1 MSSSS
6 TTTPDFG
13 SGRLTRPRRR
23 IAVTALG
30 GYFVDGYDLLILSG
44 ALLGIVPELHL
55 SPVELGA
62 LTAAAFLGMSFGS
75 LLAGPLT
82 DRYGR
87 RVVFFAT
94 MILFVV
100 GSLAFLPARTAWQ
113 LIALR
118 FVIGLAIGAD
128 MPAAG
133 ALIAEFI
140 PSKARGVYTS
150 LAGVAW
156 MMGSVVAVG
165 VTLVIYGAAGGTQHW
180 RWALATGS
188 ITAIVLLFLRRA
200 TPDSPHWL
208 RSKGREADARA
219 AWRYA
224 AGEAG
229 DAPPEPLSPPP
240 PPVSELASP
249 NLGNAALRRLFR
261 RPLVLLLIGQCI
273 YWGFN
278 NLYGSAI
285 LLYQPTLI
293 KRIATPSP
301 FSSLLFTVG
310 TLLLAVVIGLVVCF
324 VLVERLG
331 RRFIA
336 IAGTSIVVVA
346 GVVMWAGFHSSS
358 VVLIAFAAAI
368 GFINGGTSMAFYA
381 WAPEIFPTEVRGR
394 GIGIVN
400 TVGKLGSV
408 VGTFLLPFAFEAF
421 GGGAFLLIAG
431 LAALNVAAVA
441 VLSIET
447 KGQTLEAVQATAERR
462 FGKEPHA
469 A

>member
-1 MSSSS
+1 MSSPQVL
-6 TTTPDFG
+6 PDFD

-30 GYFVDGYDLLILSG
+30 GYFVDGYDLLVLSG
-44 ALLGIVPELHL
+44 ALLGIVPEFRLG
-55 SPVELGA
+55 PAELGA
-62 LTAAAFLGMSFGS
+62 LTAAAFLGMSVGS

-94 MILFVV
+94 MMLFVV
-100 GSLAFLPARTAWQ
+100 GSLAFLPTQAAWQ
-113 LIALR
+113 IIALR
-118 FVIGLAIGAD
+118 FVVGLAIGAD

-140 PSKARGVYTS
+140 PSKARGIYTS

-165 VTLVIYGAAGGTQHW
+165 VTLIIYGAMGGTQHW
-180 RWALATGS
+180 RWALATGA
-188 ITAIVLLFLRRA
+188 ITAIILLFLRRS

-208 RSKGREADARA
+208 RGKGREADAQA

-224 AGEAG
+224 TGETG
-229 DAPPEPLSPPP
+229 DALFSPPP
-240 PPVSELASP
+240 PPPPLPPVSEIAAP
-249 NLGNAALRRLFR
+249 NVGKAALRRLFR
-261 RPLVLLLIGQCI
+261 RPLLMLLLGMCI

-293 KRIATPSP
+293 KRIATPSAYT
-301 FSSLLFTVG
+301 SLLFTVG
-310 TLLLAVVIGLVVCF
+310 TLLLAVVIGFVVCCY
-324 VLVERLG
+324 VVEHIG

-346 GVVMWAGFHSSS
+346 GVVMWAGFHSST

-408 VGTFLLPFAFEAF
+408 VGTFLLPFAFDAF

-462 FGKEPHA
+462 FGTA

>member
-1 MSSSS
+1 MSSSQVS
-6 TTTPDFG
+6 LPDFD
-13 SGRLTRPRRR
+13 SGRLTSPRRR
-23 IAVTALG
+23 IAITALG

-44 ALLGIVPELHL
+44 ALLGIVPEFHL
-55 SPVELGA
+55 GSAELGA

-100 GSLAFLPARTAWQ
+100 GSLAFLSAQAGWQ

-140 PSKARGVYTS
+140 PSKARGIYTS

-165 VTLVIYGAAGGTQHW
+165 VTLVIYSAAGGTQHW

-224 AGEAG
+224 TGETG
-229 DAPPEPLSPPP
+229 DAPL
-240 PPVSELASP
+240 PPVSELASA
-249 NLGNAALRRLFR
+249 NVGSAALRRLFR
-261 RPLVLLLIGQCI
+261 RPLVLLLLGMCI

-301 FSSLLFTVG
+301 YTSLLFTVG
-310 TLLLAVVIGLVVCF
+310 TLLLAVVIGFMVCF
-324 VLVERLG
+324 YVVEHVG

-462 FGKEPHA
+462 FGTA

>member
-1 MSSSS
+1 MSSPQVL
-6 TTTPDFG
+6 PDFD

-30 GYFVDGYDLLILSG
+30 GYFVDGYDLLVLSG
-44 ALLGIVPELHL
+44 ALLGIVPEFRLG
-55 SPVELGA
+55 PAELGA
-62 LTAAAFLGMSFGS
+62 LTAAAFLGMSVGS

-94 MILFVV
+94 MMLFVV
-100 GSLAFLPARTAWQ
+100 GSLAFLPTQAAWQ
-113 LIALR
+113 IIALR
-118 FVIGLAIGAD
+118 FVVGLAIGAD

-140 PSKARGVYTS
+140 PSKARGIYTS

-165 VTLVIYGAAGGTQHW
+165 VTLVIYGAMGGTQHW
-180 RWALATGS
+180 RWALATGA
-188 ITAIVLLFLRRA
+188 ITAVILLFLRRS

-208 RSKGREADARA
+208 RGKGREADAQA

-224 AGEAG
+224 TGDTG
-229 DAPPEPLSPPP
+229 DAGL
-240 PPVSELASP
+240 PPVPEIAAP
-249 NLGNAALRRLFR
+249 NVGKAALRRLFR
-261 RPLVLLLIGQCI
+261 RPLVMLLLGMCI

-293 KRIATPSP
+293 KRIATPSAYT
-301 FSSLLFTVG
+301 SLLFTVG
-310 TLLLAVVIGLVVCF
+310 TLVLAVVIGFVVCCY
-324 VLVERLG
+324 VVEHIG

-346 GVVMWAGFHSSS
+346 GVVMWAGFHSST
-358 VVLIAFAAAI
+358 VVLVAFAAAI

-408 VGTFLLPFAFEAF
+408 VGTFLLPFAFDAF

-431 LAALNVAAVA
+431 LAAVNVAAVA

-462 FGKEPHA
+462 FGKESHA
-469 A
+469 R

>member
-1 MSSSS
+1 M
-6 TTTPDFG
+6 TTPSTLPDFE
-13 SGRLTRPRRR
+13 SGRLTKPQRR
-23 IAVTALG
+23 IAVTAIG

-44 ALLGIVPELHL
+44 ALLGIVPEFGLG
-55 SPVELGA
+55 PAELGA
-62 LTAAAFLGMSFGS
+62 LTAAAFVGMAVGS

-87 RVVFFAT
+87 RKVFFAS
-94 MILFVV
+94 MALFVV
-100 GSLAFLPARTAWQ
+100 GSLAFLPAQTAWQ
-113 LIALR
+113 IIAVR

-140 PSKARGVYTS
+140 PSRRRGTYTA

-156 MMGSVVAVG
+156 MLGSVVAIG
-165 VTLVIYGAAGGTQHW
+165 VTLVIFTATGGTHHW
-180 RWALATGS
+180 RWALATGA
-188 ITAIVLLFLRRA
+188 IAAIVLLFLRHR

-208 RSKGREADARA
+208 RSKGREADAQA

-224 AGEAG
+224 TG
-229 DAPPEPLSPPP
+229 DSGVAPIPPA
-240 PPVSELASP
+240 SELASP
-249 NLGNAALRRLFR
+249 NVGAAALRRLFR
-261 RPLVLLLIGQCI
+261 RPLVAVLAGMCI

-293 KRIATPSP
+293 QRIAVPGTFGP
-301 FSSLLFTVG
+301 LLFTAG

-324 VLVERLG
+324 VVVERVG

-346 GVVMWAGFHSSS
+346 GVVIWAGFQSSAL
-358 VVLIAFAAAI
+358 VLVAFAAAI

-381 WAPEIFPTEVRGR
+381 WAPEVFPTELRGR
-394 GIGIVN
+394 GIGLVN

-408 VGTFLLPFAFEAF
+408 VGTFLLPFAFAAF
-421 GGGAFLLIAG
+421 GGGAFLLIAV
-431 LAALNVAAVA
+431 LAAVNVAAIS

-447 KGQTLEAVQATAERR
+447 KGQTLDEVQATAERR
-462 FGKEPHA
+462 FGTA
-469 A
+469 R

>member
-1 MSSSS
+1 M
-6 TTTPDFG
+6 TTPSTMPDFE
-13 SGRLTRPRRR
+13 SGRLTRPQRR
-23 IAVTALG
+23 IAVTAIG

-44 ALLGIVPELHL
+44 ALLGIVPEFGLG
-55 SPVELGA
+55 PAELGA
-62 LTAAAFLGMSFGS
+62 LTAAAFVGMAVGS

-87 RVVFFAT
+87 RKVFFAS
-94 MILFVV
+94 MALFVV
-100 GSLAFLPARTAWQ
+100 GSLAFLPAQTAWQ
-113 LIALR
+113 IIAVR

-140 PSKARGVYTS
+140 PSRRRGTYTA

-156 MMGSVVAVG
+156 MLGSVVAIG
-165 VTLVIYGAAGGTQHW
+165 VTLAVFTATGGTQHW
-180 RWALATGS
+180 RWALATGA
-188 ITAIVLLFLRRA
+188 IAAIVLLFLRHR

-208 RSKGREADARA
+208 RSKGREADAQA

-224 AGEAG
+224 TGESGA
-229 DAPPEPLSPPP
+229 APLPSA
-240 PPVSELASP
+240 SEVAYP
-249 NLGNAALRRLFR
+249 NVGAAALRRLFR
-261 RPLVLLLIGQCI
+261 RPLVAVLAGMCI

-293 KRIATPSP
+293 QRIAVPGTFGP
-301 FSSLLFTVG
+301 LLFTAG
-310 TLLLAVVIGLVVCF
+310 TLLLAVVIGLLVCF
-324 VLVERLG
+324 VVVERVG

-346 GVVMWAGFHSSS
+346 GVVIWAGFQSS
-358 VVLIAFAAAI
+358 VLVLVAFVAAI

-381 WAPEIFPTEVRGR
+381 WAPEVFPTELRGR
-394 GIGIVN
+394 GIGLVN

-408 VGTFLLPFAFEAF
+408 VGTFLLPFAFAAF
-421 GGGAFLLIAG
+421 GRGAFLLIAV
-431 LAALNVAAVA
+431 LAAVNVAAIS

-447 KGQTLEAVQATAERR
+447 KGQTLDEVQATAERR
-462 FGKEPHA
+462 FGTSA
-469 A
+469 R